1 MYPAYDLVYATI
13 VDYNVPN
20 NTLPVVVNSGYFLGE
35 QLNKY
40 IQSGYSVE

>member
-1 MYPAYDLVYATI
+1 MYKDYDLVFATI
-13 VDYNVPN
+13 VDYSVPN